1 MKLPKP
7 CRLHPLPTSYPLLQ
21 AANKRTV
28 SQQPLAGCR
37 ESPRVVTV
45 DGIGQASATAITS
58 HGRAGLSH
66 LLGHPFVVSGQS
78 QEARD
83 INEPVGWVEI

>member
-1 MKLPKP
+1 
-7 CRLHPLPTSYPLLQ
+7 
-21 AANKRTV
+21 
-28 SQQPLAGCR
+28 
-37 ESPRVVTV
+37 V